1 MEASKNSDFL
11 EVSFGFFMANR
22 VVEVACGTVITAW
35 SLKLDGCFLF
45 AFTTFWLT
53 LQS

>member
-22 VVEVACGTVITAW
+22 VGEIARGTVINI
-35 SLKLDGCFLF
+35 
-45 AFTTFWLT
+45 
-53 LQS
+53 